1 MPIGH
6 FAFHGDVQPMDA
18 IEKFIDQLAE
28 AIAER
33 VATKLKREEKKTY
46 TLKEAA
52 AALHL
57 SERTTRRMLDDG
69 ILRRIPGTAKPIIP
83 ATEIDKLLRHGR

>member
-1 MPIGH
+1 MSIGH

-33 VATKLKREEKKTY
+33 VAAKLKREEKKTY

-52 AALHL
+52 AALNL
-57 SERTTRRMLDDG
+57 NPRTVRRMKDDG
-69 ILRRIPGTAKPIIP
+69 RLRTIPGTAKLIFP
-83 ATEIDKLLRHGR
+83 ATELDKLLAHGR